1 MAVAPAAAGPRAAP
15 ACGTIGVVGDGE
27 RLRIEAPTRGLD
39 PKVERRLKDELGRC
53 PDLAFAYLPA
63 VMVPDRQEAPELVL
77 FVWLVPSSLR
87 SLRFALNL
95 VSEAVARVLPD
106 GDYLD
111 VVVLNSAPELLGE
124 VERARAL
131 LVENDA
137 EERNRALAA
146 LAAGE
151 ALPEGTKKPW
161 WRF

>member
-1 MAVAPAAAGPRAAP
+1 MGRSALADRVW
-15 ACGTIGVVGDGE
+15 GTICAMVDRDE
-27 RLRIEAPTRGLD
+27 LRIEAPTRRLAPD
-39 PKVERRLKDELGRC
+39 VERRLKEELGSC
-53 PDLAFAYLPA
+53 PDLAFAYLPE

-124 VERARAL
+124 VERARTL

-137 EERNRALAA
+137 GERNRALAA
-146 LAAGE
+146 MAAGE